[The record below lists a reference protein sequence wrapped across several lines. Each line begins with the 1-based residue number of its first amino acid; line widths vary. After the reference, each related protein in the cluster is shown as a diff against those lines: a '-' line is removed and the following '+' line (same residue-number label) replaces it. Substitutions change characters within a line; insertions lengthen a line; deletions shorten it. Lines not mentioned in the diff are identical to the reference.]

1 VVAVHLSLHL
11 SLPLALTMVMVM
23 APQAPHS
30 ELGSLRLLPEVLRL
44 EPDLL
49 SLRQALP
56 LPLAA

>member
-1 VVAVHLSLHL
+1 VVAVHL

-30 ELGSLRLLPEVLRL
+30 ELASLRLLPEVLRL

>member
-1 VVAVHLSLHL
+1 MHLSLHL

-30 ELGSLRLLPEVLRL
+30 ELASLRLLPEVLRL

>member
-1 VVAVHLSLHL
+1 VVAVHL

-23 APQAPHS
+23 VMVMAPQAPHS
-30 ELGSLRLLPEVLRL
+30 ELASLRLLPEVLRL